1 MPGLELGGLF
11 YREHVRPFLASAF
24 PALGYDAAL
33 IGTGSEVLGY
43 DTARSTDHDWGPRL
57 QIFLAQEDAGRYAA
71 EIVERLRWTLPRAVR
86 GYSTHF
92 GAPDAEGVRLAQERP
107 EGPVEHRV
115 AAGTVRDFFR
125 STLGVD
131 PVDDLHAADWLCLPE
146 QRLLELTEGRVFHDG
161 LGELAPLRAKLA
173 YYPTDVWLYR
183 LAAQWKRISQ
193 EQPFVGRAGEVGD
206 DLGSALVAARLVRD
220 VMRLCFLMER
230 RYAPYSKWFGTA
242 FARLACGPALVPV
255 LGAVVR
261 APSWREREDALVPA
275 YETIARMHN
284 ALGLIPPVEARV
296 SHFYS
301 RPFRVINAD
310 DFVAAL
316 LEAITDP
323 EVRAIPGMFG
333 GVDQF
338 ADSTDLIGYPEAYAK
353 LRVLYE

>member
-1 MPGLELGGLF
+1 M
-11 YREHVRPFLASAF
+11 
-24 PALGYDAAL
+24 
-33 IGTGSEVLGY
+33 LGY

-57 QIFLAQEDAGRYAA
+57 QLFLAEEDDDRYAA
-71 EIVERLRWTLPRAVR
+71 EIVERLCWTLPGSFR

-92 GAPDAEGVRLAQERP
+92 GAPDAEGVRLAEGRR

-115 AAGTVRDFFR
+115 AVGTVRDLFE

-131 PVDDLHAADWLCLPE
+131 PTGDLHAADWLCLPE
-146 QRLLELTEGRVFHDG
+146 QRLLELTEGSVFHDG
-161 LGELAPLRAKLA
+161 LSELASLRAKLA
-173 YYPTDVWLYR
+173 YYPKDVWLYR

-193 EQPFVGRAGEVGD
+193 EQAFVGRAGEVGD
-206 DLGSALVAARLVRD
+206 DLGSALIASRLVRD

-242 FARLACGPALVPV
+242 FARLNCGSTLVPV
-255 LGAVVR
+255 LRAVVR
-261 APSWREREDALVPA
+261 APSWREREEALVPA
-275 YETIARMHN
+275 YEPIARMHN
-284 ALGLIPPVEARV
+284 ALGITPPIEPCIANF
-296 SHFYS
+296 HS

-316 LEAITDP
+316 LEAVMDP
-323 EVRAIPGMFG
+323 EVRAIPGLFG

-338 ADSTDLIGYPEAYAK
+338 ADSTDLVGYPEAYTK